1 MITKNFLFA
10 KVFISIIFICLMQF
24 FSINSYGVDPDE
36 ILKNQKQE
44 SRARDIS
51 KNIRC
56 MICQNQSIDESNA
69 PLAKDLRILIR
80 NKIKEGKNNEEIY
93 KFLTD
98 RYGDFI
104 LLKPPFKISTFLLWS
119 LPFVFFI
126 IGISILFS
134 HNKKSKKTLGKFNVL
149 LIFLFFSV

>member
-1 MITKNFLFA
+1 MIKKT
-10 KVFISIIFICLMQF
+10 FIILLSICLIQF
-24 FSINSYGVDPDE
+24 FSNNSYTVEPNE

-44 SRARDIS
+44 LRARNIS

-56 MICQNQSIDESNA
+56 MVCQNQSIDESNA

-80 NKIKEGKNNEEIY
+80 NKIKDGKKNEEIY

-104 LLKPPFKISTFLLWS
+104 LLKPSFKLNTLALWL
-119 LPFVFFI
+119 LPFIFVL
-126 IGISILFS
+126 IGIFIVFS
-134 HNKKSKKTLGKFNVL
+134 HNKKSKK
-149 LIFLFFSV
+149 I

>member
-1 MITKNFLFA
+1 MMTKNFLFT
-10 KVFISIIFICLMQF
+10 KIFILIIAIYLTQF
-24 FSINSYGVDPDE
+24 FSGNSYGVDPDE
-36 ILKNQKQE
+36 ILQDHKQE
-44 SRARDIS
+44 LRARNIS

-56 MICQNQSIDESNA
+56 VICQNQSIDESNA

-104 LLKPPFKISTFLLWS
+104 LLKPPLKLSTLALWL
-119 LPFVFFI
+119 LPFIFFI
-126 IGISILFS
+126 VGIFVVFW
-134 HNKKSKKTLGKFNVL
+134 HNKKSKKF
-149 LIFLFFSV
+149 

>member
-1 MITKNFLFA
+1 MNNSISVKIILVTIVFCLTQLFSNVTHA
-10 KVFISIIFICLMQF
+10 VE
-24 FSINSYGVDPDE
+24 PDE
-36 ILKNQKQE
+36 ILKNPKYE
-44 SRARDIS
+44 LRARNIS

-80 NKIKEGKNNEEIY
+80 KKIKEGSKDEEIY

-104 LLKPPFKISTFLLWS
+104 LLKPPFNLNTIILWF
-119 LPFVFFI
+119 LPFIFLI
-126 IGISILFS
+126 LGIYIAFY
-134 HNKKSKKTLGKFNVL
+134 HNKKSG
-149 LIFLFFSV
+149 